1 MARLKKEES
10 KNGPLKGQYDLW
22 RKRKAEM
29 DEKIKSEILAGRE
42 LHTKGRKATTKL
54 EKIGEELYTIDG
66 LLDQLVNDN
75 KL

>member
-1 MARLKKEES
+1 
-10 KNGPLKGQYDLW
+10 
-22 RKRKAEM
+22 M